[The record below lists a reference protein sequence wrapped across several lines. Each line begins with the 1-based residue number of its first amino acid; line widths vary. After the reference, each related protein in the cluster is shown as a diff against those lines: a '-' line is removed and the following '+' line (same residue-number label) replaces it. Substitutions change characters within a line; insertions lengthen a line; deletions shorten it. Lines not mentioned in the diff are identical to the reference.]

1 MALFHFKKKQVEQQA
16 PACACSCSCEEPAG
30 DAVQNTNGCCPEAQ
44 NTNCCCPEAQNTN
57 CCCPE
62 VQNTNGCCSET
73 QNGIYSIK
81 VLGAG
86 CKSCHV
92 QYENAKAAAAKR
104 KIPVEVEYVTDLQKI
119 MGYGVMSMPALVVNE
134 KVVSAG
140 RLLDI
145 DEIAALLNQFGV

>member
-16 PACACSCSCEEPAG
+16 PACACSPAG
-30 DAVQNTNGCCPEAQ
+30 DAVQNTN
-44 NTNCCCPEAQNTN
+44 CCCPEA
-57 CCCPE
+57 
-62 VQNTNGCCSET
+62 QNTNGCCSET

-119 MGYGVMSMPALVVNE
+119 MRYGVMSMPALVVNE

-145 DEIAALLNQFGV
+145 DEIAALLNQFGA

>member
-1 MALFHFKKKQVEQQA
+1 MALFHFKKKQAEQQA
-16 PACACSCSCEEPAG
+16 PACACSCSCGEPAG
-30 DAVQNTNGCCPEAQ
+30 DAVQSTNCCPEA
-44 NTNCCCPEAQNTN
+44 
-57 CCCPE
+57 
-62 VQNTNGCCSET
+62 QNTNGCCSET

-104 KIPVEVEYVTDLQKI
+104 KIPVEVEYITDLQKI
-119 MGYGVMSMPALVVNE
+119 MGYGVMSMPALVVNK

-145 DEIAALLNQFGV
+145 DEIAALLNQFGA

>member
-16 PACACSCSCEEPAG
+16 PACACSCSCGEPAG
-30 DAVQNTNGCCPEAQ
+30 DAAQ
-44 NTNCCCPEAQNTN
+44 NTNCCCPEA
-57 CCCPE
+57 
-62 VQNTNGCCSET
+62 QNTNGCCSET

-145 DEIAALLNQFGV
+145 DEIAALLNQFGA